1 MHERLIKKSVKV
13 VKAKSAKVQGA
24 RAYAREKERILEMLR
39 GRTFFC
45 VGKNFPTPFELLSDA
60 MILRRKIYAKTIA

>member
-24 RAYAREKERILEMLR
+24 RASVRARRRISQLFTSHAVALREDVQISRKKE
-39 GRTFFC
+39 
-45 VGKNFPTPFELLSDA
+45 GKNDGE
-60 MILRRKIYAKTIA
+60 KT

>member
-24 RAYAREKERILEMLR
+24 RACVRARRRISQLFTSHAVTLREAGQKSQKKE
-39 GRTFFC
+39 
-45 VGKNFPTPFELLSDA
+45 GKNDGE
-60 MILRRKIYAKTIA
+60 KT

>member
-24 RAYAREKERILEMLR
+24 RVYVRARRGISQLFTSHAVTLREDVQKSRKKE
-39 GRTFFC
+39 
-45 VGKNFPTPFELLSDA
+45 GKNEGE
-60 MILRRKIYAKTIA
+60 KT